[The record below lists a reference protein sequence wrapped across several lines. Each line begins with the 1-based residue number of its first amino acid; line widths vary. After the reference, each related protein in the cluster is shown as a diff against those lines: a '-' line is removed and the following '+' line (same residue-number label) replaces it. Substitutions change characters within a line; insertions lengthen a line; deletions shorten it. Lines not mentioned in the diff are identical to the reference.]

1 MRLPKTLALILAG
14 GVGGRLEV
22 LTEARAKPVLPLGGT
37 YHLIDVPL
45 SNLAHSGLTEVWVL
59 EQYRPHWLNEHLANG
74 RPWDLDRT
82 RGGLRVLSPYQGRRG
97 EGFAEGNAASIHQH
111 ASFLREYGAELLLV
125 LSADQ
130 LYRLDYREVIERHL
144 EKEADLTLVT
154 TEVDLG
160 EASRLSVVGVGD
172 GGRVQSFAYK
182 PEKPASGVVAAEVFL
197 YDAGVLL
204 DTLDALASE
213 GELGDYGERLLP
225 HLVEAARVFAY
236 PLEGYWRDLGTP
248 QSYWGAHL
256 DLLDER
262 AFPLDDPDWPL
273 LTRGLHGGPARLH
286 REAVVDNGLVSPGC
300 TVRGRVKRSVLGPGV
315 VVEAGAE
322 VEEAVV
328 LEHVTLKAGSQVVN
342 AVLDRGVVV
351 GENARVGGEG
361 ELTLVGMNVR
371 VEEGAVVAAGARLEA
386 EVGDAR
392 R

>member
-1 MRLPKTLALILAG
+1 MKPPKTLALILAG

-22 LTEARAKPVLPLGGT
+22 LTEARAKPALPLGGM

-82 RGGLRVLSPYQGRRG
+82 RGGLRVLPPYQGRER

-130 LYRLDYREVIERHL
+130 LYRLDYREVIDRHV
-144 EKEADLTLVT
+144 ETEADLTLVT
-154 TEVDLG
+154 TEVALE
-160 EASRLSVVGVGD
+160 EASRLSVVGLGD
-172 GGRVQSFAYK
+172 GGRVKNFAYK
-182 PEKPASGVVAAEVFL
+182 PEKPKSGVVAAEVFL
-197 YDAGVLL
+197 YNTGVLL
-204 DTLDALASE
+204 DTLDALADE

-225 HLVEAARVFAY
+225 HLVEEARVYAY

-248 QSYWGAHL
+248 KSYWGAHM
-256 DLLDER
+256 DLLDGKVL
-262 AFPLDDPDWPL
+262 LDDPAWPL
-273 LTRGLHGGPARLH
+273 LTRGFGGGPARLY

-300 TVRGRVKRSVLGPGV
+300 LVRGRVRRSVLGPGV

-328 LEHVTLKAGSQVVN
+328 LEGVTIKAGSRVVN
-342 AVLDRGVVV
+342 AVLDKGVVV
-351 GENARVGGEG
+351 GEKAQVGGEG
-361 ELTLVGMNVR
+361 ELTLVGMNASI
-371 VEEGAVVAAGARLEA
+371 EEGAVVAAGERREA